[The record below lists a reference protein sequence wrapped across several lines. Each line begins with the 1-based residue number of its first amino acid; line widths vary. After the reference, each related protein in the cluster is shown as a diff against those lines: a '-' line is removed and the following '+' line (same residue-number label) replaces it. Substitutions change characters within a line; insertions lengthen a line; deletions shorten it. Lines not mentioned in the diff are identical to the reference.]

1 MAAPNIVN
9 VSTITGKSLAVSLDT
24 TSLVGILTNS
34 ASSNEVF
41 KINTIRASNVGVVTA
56 NVSIGYG
63 VVAGTTHYLASTI
76 EVPVDSSLL
85 VVDKTNSFYLEENQ
99 QILAKAETSGDL
111 DIFVSYEEIS

>member
-9 VSTITGKSLAVSLDT
+9 VSTITGKSLALNLGS

-41 KINTIRASNVGVVTA
+41 KINTVRASNVGVVTA
-56 NVSIGYG
+56 NISLGYG
-63 VVAGTTHYLASTI
+63 VVGGTTHYLASTI
-76 EVPVDSSLL
+76 EVPVDTSLL
-85 VVDKTNSFYLEENQ
+85 IVDKTNGFYLEENQ
-99 QILAKAETSGDL
+99 HILAKSETSGDL